1 MCIGCKNIFEEEYNE
16 GLTNQVVTEQARSD
30 GLARVVCLKT
40 LCERVSELQKLEKV
54 KEKLELV
61 DNAISTENEEE
72 MKKDKNENTLI
83 RISGPGSILPGY
95 ENIPLIDVKTESE
108 EFVKSDQ
115 IRPKS
120 CSVSHQFPLP
130 ENLLMRGLSPRRK
143 KPPIAGL
150 DSPDIFHL
158 RAPLVSWENFMTPAT
173 SKENM
178 ILIEK

>member
-1 MCIGCKNIFEEEYNE
+1 MTK
-16 GLTNQVVTEQARSD
+16 QVVTEQARAG

-61 DNAISTENEEE
+61 DNDTENEEE

-83 RISGPGSILPGY
+83 RITGPGSILPGY
-95 ENIPLIDVKTESE
+95 ENIPQIDVKTESE